1 MPIHEYRCAR
11 CGRRFQKLFRSFAEV
26 RDPESCPHCGAAGVS
41 RLPPRVRLL
50 RSEES
55 RLDDL
60 ADPGSLGDLDES
72 DPRSVAR
79 WAKRMGREMGDDLGP
94 EFDEAVDAMESG
106 EDPVNDEAAD
116 DGGLVD
122 DASDEL

>member
-1 MPIHEYRCAR
+1 M
-11 CGRRFQKLFRSFAEV
+11 
-26 RDPESCPHCGAAGVS
+26 RDPTACPHCGSADVS

-60 ADPGSLGDLDES
+60 ADPSSFGDIDER

-79 WAKRMGREMGDDLGP
+79 WAKRMGSEMGEELGP
-94 EFDEAVDAMESG
+94 EFDQAVEAMGSG
-106 EDPVNDEAAD
+106 EPGDKSEAAD
-116 DGGLVD
+116 DGGLD
-122 DASDEL
+122 DGDDELS